1 MALRWTV
8 RLMGVDVVLHPG
20 WLLAV
25 LFVTAVIAALGL
37 PVGAA
42 EQPTPIAW
50 LLAFGGGV
58 LFVASVAIHE
68 LAHAVT
74 SERLGLRPRPLTLFL
89 GQGGPTSL
97 EREAAEPL
105 QELAIAGSGPLVSV
119 VAAFVLGSAALSL
132 DGLAV
137 PASPIGSLALLGA
150 AMNAILGSV
159 NLVPAFPL
167 DGGRI
172 VRAVA
177 WQIRGDFLAATRI
190 AGAAGRA
197 VGWLAIFAGAGFA
210 LTNDPVT
217 GLSIVVIGWFLN
229 RFATN
234 AYRWAALQ
242 MTVTGVNVGQVM
254 ERDVPTV
261 RPNLTLDV
269 FIDQY
274 LLSGSGRAFAVVND
288 DTLIGTTDV
297 ERARRV
303 PKSRWPSLRV
313 ADVMV
318 PLADVETAHEDDPL
332 WGAIQRFERGRLH
345 VLPVV
350 DVVDG
355 TRLIGVVTRDALL
368 AAIRGRARLAE
379 QQ

>member
-1 MALRWTV
+1 MGLRWTV
-8 RLMGVDVVLHPG
+8 RVMDVDVVLHLG
-20 WLLAV
+20 WLVALV
-25 LFVTAVIAALGL
+25 LVTVVIALLGL

-42 EQPTPIAW
+42 EQPPTVAW
-50 LLAFGGGV
+50 LLALGGSL
-58 LFVASVAIHE
+58 LFVGSVAVHE
-68 LAHAVT
+68 LAHSVA
-74 SERLGLRPRPLTLFL
+74 SERLGLHPRPLTLFL
-89 GQGGPTSL
+89 AQGGPNSL
-97 EREAAEPL
+97 EREASEPM
-105 QELAIAGSGPLVSV
+105 QELVIAASGPLVSI
-119 VAAFVLGSAALSL
+119 ALAFLLAGAALTL
-132 DGLAV
+132 GGAEV
-137 PASPIGSLALLGA
+137 PPSPLGSLALLGA
-150 AMNAILGSV
+150 AMNAILGFV

-167 DGGRI
+167 DGA
-172 VRAVA
+172 RALRAIA
-177 WQIRGDFLAATRI
+177 WQVRGDFLAATRT
-190 AGAAGRA
+190 AGAAGRV
-197 VGWLAIFAGAGFA
+197 VGWIAIFGGAGFA
-210 LTNDPVT
+210 LVNDAVS

-242 MTVTGVNVGQVM
+242 RTVTGVNVGQVM

-274 LLSGSGRAFAVVND
+274 LLSGSGSAFAVVND
-288 DTLIGTTDV
+288 DALIGTIDV
-297 ERARRV
+297 DRARRV
-303 PKSRWPSLRV
+303 PKSRWPKLRV

-318 PLADVETAHEDDPL
+318 PLADLETAHEDDPL

-355 TRLIGVVTRDALL
+355 TRLIGVLTRDALL
-368 AAIRGRARLAE
+368 AAIRGRARLVE